1 MFIDAAQLT
10 QNRAPSDA
18 SSVAFQ
24 VAIKQQKEF
33 EEALKRAQDRRE
45 AEAAAE
51 RAQAEAQ
58 KEAARVEAVT
68 LEDTSSANLGSGT
81 GGNSTEAPNISEI
94 NVIID
99 PISRVETPDT
109 PCPIVQPRDNTP
121 PIPMR
126 TAPIKCLK
134 KSCLLA
140 NHSILRLLLINE

>member
-1 MFIDAAQLT
+1 MFIDAAHLT

-58 KEAARVEAVT
+58 KEAARAEALT
-68 LEDTSSANLGSGT
+68 FGDTSSANLDSGVGGSSAEKS
-81 GGNSTEAPNISEI
+81 NSSDTRGVA
-94 NVIID
+94 VD
-99 PISRVETPDT
+99 VE
-109 PCPIVQPRDNTP
+109 V
-121 PIPMR
+121 
-126 TAPIKCLK
+126 
-134 KSCLLA
+134 
-140 NHSILRLLLINE
+140 

>member
-1 MFIDAAQLT
+1 MVWYENHVLGIGALQVDRMFIDATNLT

-58 KEAARVEAVT
+58 KKAARAEAST
-68 LEDTSSANLGSGT
+68 FGDTSSANLDSGAGGSSAEKS
-81 GGNSTEAPNISEI
+81 NSSDTRGVA
-94 NVIID
+94 VD
-99 PISRVETPDT
+99 VE
-109 PCPIVQPRDNTP
+109 V
-121 PIPMR
+121 
-126 TAPIKCLK
+126 
-134 KSCLLA
+134 
-140 NHSILRLLLINE
+140 

>member
-1 MFIDAAQLT
+1 MFIDATQLT
-10 QNRAPSDA
+10 QNRTPSDA

-68 LEDTSSANLGSGT
+68 PEETSLANLDSGS
-81 GGNSTEAPNISEI
+81 GGNSTEPPKSSDTRG
-94 NVIID
+94 VTVD
-99 PISRVETPDT
+99 VE
-109 PCPIVQPRDNTP
+109 V
-121 PIPMR
+121 
-126 TAPIKCLK
+126 
-134 KSCLLA
+134 
-140 NHSILRLLLINE
+140 

>member
-1 MFIDAAQLT
+1 MVWYENHVLGIGALQVDRMFIDATQLT

-58 KEAARVEAVT
+58 KEAARVEAVAP
-68 LEDTSSANLGSGT
+68 EDNKSGSLDSGI
-81 GGNSTEAPNISEI
+81 GGNSAEAPN
-94 NVIID
+94 NTDARGVTVD
-99 PISRVETPDT
+99 VE
-109 PCPIVQPRDNTP
+109 V
-121 PIPMR
+121 
-126 TAPIKCLK
+126 
-134 KSCLLA
+134 
-140 NHSILRLLLINE
+140 

>member
-1 MFIDAAQLT
+1 MFIDATQLT

-81 GGNSTEAPNISEI
+81 GGNSTEAPNISEARGGT
-94 NVIID
+94 VD
-99 PISRVETPDT
+99 VE
-109 PCPIVQPRDNTP
+109 V
-121 PIPMR
+121 
-126 TAPIKCLK
+126 
-134 KSCLLA
+134 
-140 NHSILRLLLINE
+140 

>member
-1 MFIDAAQLT
+1 MFIDATQLT

-68 LEDTSSANLGSGT
+68 LEDTSSANLYSGT
-81 GGNSTEAPNISEI
+81 GGNSTEAPKSSDARG
-94 NVIID
+94 VTVD
-99 PISRVETPDT
+99 VE
-109 PCPIVQPRDNTP
+109 V
-121 PIPMR
+121 
-126 TAPIKCLK
+126 
-134 KSCLLA
+134 
-140 NHSILRLLLINE
+140 

>member
-1 MFIDAAQLT
+1 MFIDATQLT

-58 KEAARVEAVT
+58 KEADRAKAASVT
-68 LEDTSSANLGSGT
+68 DTSAVNLDSGL
-81 GGNSTEAPNISEI
+81 GGNSAETAQSGDLRGAS
-94 NVIID
+94 VD
-99 PISRVETPDT
+99 VE
-109 PCPIVQPRDNTP
+109 V
-121 PIPMR
+121 
-126 TAPIKCLK
+126 
-134 KSCLLA
+134 
-140 NHSILRLLLINE
+140 